1 MAPQGTGE
9 TTVSIDLKGDFDS
22 IVAILSVVVPLT
34 AFVWEFAVVRRKRL
48 GYRVQMDTVATDT
61 AHAPS
66 ADVLRRMHENDR
78 QLKEPS
84 FVLVRIENAGWMEIV
99 ESDYLTPMDDRTG
112 IRVTFQDRQVVG
124 MAVTELSQGELRDFF
139 ITQAANGTTTEA
151 EGFGIG
157 EEDGAGIIRLP
168 KVKLNPGA
176 HYKVLAVL
184 ERKSGNPGDSFSKPV
199 FRADV
204 SGRHNRW
211 FGWLARLKLAQTES
225 HTFASRPATVGIVL
239 LATAVLAQAIL
250 TLFWREAPP
259 PLDCVGGTLHLN
271 GSTAFE
277 PAVRK
282 AAEKYVEV
290 CGGKGAM
297 IPLADGTFQ
306 GSAEGINVLE
316 RAGKE
321 AGISGAVGLGDH
333 ITFTDGLA
341 EGNHPQVLPRPVA
354 YSLFT
359 LVVNKDANVRDL
371 SLQQIRDIYAGK
383 ITDWSKVG
391 GASLPIHLVSRHRG
405 SGTRTALV
413 EHVLNDKGAPQAS
426 RIDVPEA
433 TVNDCAALELD
444 KPGNCEVDNTQ
455 TLLQKVAEIPGALGR
470 SEASSAATAK
480 DVVQMH
486 IDHMPATLNGV
497 EAGKYPYWQTEFV
510 YTYGEMPSDSIA
522 AAFLRFLTD
531 QGGKDILREFGNRP
545 CSDTEFPLLCKPA

>member
-1 MAPQGTGE
+1 M
-9 TTVSIDLKGDFDS
+9 SIDFTGDFDS
-22 IVAILSVVVPLT
+22 IVAILSVVIPLM

-66 ADVLRRMHENDR
+66 GGVLKRMRENGTE
-78 QLKEPS
+78 LIEPS

-99 ESDYLTPMDDRTG
+99 ESDYLTPADDKTG
-112 IRVTFQDRQVVG
+112 IRVMFRDRRVVD
-124 MAVTELSQGELRDFF
+124 MVVTELSQPELRDFF
-139 ITQAANGTTTEA
+139 LTHAADGTTET

-157 EEDGAGIIRLP
+157 DENGAGVIRLP

-184 ERKSGNPGDSFSKPV
+184 ERKSGRLGDPFSEPV

-211 FGWLARLKLAQTES
+211 FARLARFKLAQTES

-250 TLFWREAPP
+250 TLFLREDPP
-259 PLDCVGGTLHLN
+259 PLDCVGGTLHLD

-282 AAEKYVEV
+282 AAEKYMTV

-297 IPLADGTFQ
+297 ILLGDGRFQ
-306 GSAEGINVLE
+306 GSTEGINALE
-316 RAGKE
+316 RAGKKLE
-321 AGISGAVGLGDH
+321 EENKKAGISSPIGLGDH
-333 ITFTDGLA
+333 ITFTDGPA

-371 SLQQIRDIYAGK
+371 TLQQIRDIYAGK
-383 ITDWSKVG
+383 ITNWSQVR
-391 GASLPIHLVSRHRG
+391 GAPIPIHLVSRHRG

-413 EHVLNDKGAPQAS
+413 ERVLNNKGEPLAP
-426 RIDVPEA
+426 RIDVPQA
-433 TVNDCAALELD
+433 TVNDCAALERD

-455 TLLQKVAEIPGALGR
+455 TLLQKVTEIPGALGH
-470 SEASSAATAK
+470 SEVSSAATVG
-480 DVVQMH
+480 DVIPVR
-486 IDHMPATLNGV
+486 IDHIPATLSGV
-497 EAGKYPYWQTEFV
+497 EDGKYPYWQTEFA
-510 YTYGEMPSDSIA
+510 YTYGELPSDSIA
-522 AAFLRFLTD
+522 TAFLRFLTD

-545 CSDTEFPLLCKPA
+545 CSDTEFPLLCEPA